1 MRSTSANV
9 LATSAQGS
17 TRIATAELGIK
28 DGLGH
33 LLLRLVMP
41 PE

>member
-1 MRSTSANV
+1 MRTTTAKVLGTSAR
-9 LATSAQGS
+9 GS
-17 TRIATAELGIK
+17 TRIATAKLGIK